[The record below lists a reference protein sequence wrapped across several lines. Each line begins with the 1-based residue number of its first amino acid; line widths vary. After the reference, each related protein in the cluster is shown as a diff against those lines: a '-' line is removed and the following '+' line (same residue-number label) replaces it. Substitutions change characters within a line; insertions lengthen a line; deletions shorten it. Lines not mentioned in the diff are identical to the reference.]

1 MIDVILLTGFL
12 GSGKT
17 TLLKNLMT
25 EDHNKRIGI
34 IVNDFGAVNIDAKLI
49 HREGIQLAELSNGSI
64 FCACIKAKFI
74 DGLIEMSKK
83 DLDVL
88 IIEASGLSD
97 PANMDAILE
106 GIRPQFKQEMRL
118 QASFCIID
126 GVTFTKMVR
135 LLPALVNQLRFA
147 DVVVVNKA
155 DRINPAQLSGISDI
169 VKEYN
174 PNAPI
179 YVTSYCRLNFD
190 EALQHGTVRSKAVE
204 ESTNTYQSRLNTFV
218 LHADKIL
225 SAESLERFLKAI
237 AMDAYRIKGFANTD
251 LGVREISAVGEDIQ
265 IHDWPDESL
274 ETNLVVIS
282 AVGIALASRIIENS
296 DKYLDGGLRM

>member
-17 TLLKNLMT
+17 TLLQNLMT
-25 EDHNKRIGI
+25 EDHNKRMGI

-190 EALQHGTVRSKAVE
+190 EALQHGTVRGKAVE

-225 SAESLERFLKAI
+225 NAESLERFLKAI